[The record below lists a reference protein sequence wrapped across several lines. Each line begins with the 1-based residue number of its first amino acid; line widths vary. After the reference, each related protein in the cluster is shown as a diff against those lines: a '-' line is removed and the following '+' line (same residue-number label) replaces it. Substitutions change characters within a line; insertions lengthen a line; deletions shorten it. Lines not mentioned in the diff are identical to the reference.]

1 MKPFATAISIAVLA
15 LPLCAADQ
23 QNSNTP
29 STILSAPA
37 AQQQQDSPL
46 VRAAKATG
54 RLNKKAVNVITNETL
69 SKTGGH
75 FTSTTV
81 SPQLP
86 AGSPQYDAAQ
96 GKVDAA
102 LRQRRAAEEQAK
114 KDAALAARKQ
124 MEVKRAIAD
133 YNSES
138 IEPKIDDPAMQEHQM
153 ERMTPTQPTVQPA
166 KPPQN

>member
-23 QNSNTP
+23 QNSPTP
-29 STILSAPA
+29 STTLSAPA
-37 AQQQQDSPL
+37 SQQQQDSPL

-81 SPQLP
+81 KSQLP
-86 AGSPQYDAAQ
+86 AAYPQPDPEQ
-96 GKVDAA
+96 GKLDAA
-102 LRQRRAAEEQAK
+102 LRQRREAAEKAKRDAVLKKEQ
-114 KDAALAARKQ
+114 DLRRAA
-124 MEVKRAIAD
+124 AD
-133 YNSES
+133 YNGES
-138 IEPKIDDPAMQEHQM
+138 IEERVDDPAMQEHQM
-153 ERMTPTQPTVQPA
+153 ERMTSTQPQVQPS
-166 KPPQN
+166 KPPEK